1 MYGGLFIFIFVAM
14 RRITTLCIPF
24 LAIIVSVTTVKSNTS
39 NALRVDSL
47 PFNVVAD
54 HPSNA
59 KRDSLWT
66 HEQLAT
72 QQIETDTSILNKWS
86 YASDSIPAFVD
97 SVIVKRLALLD
108 QHTPFRLDYNEAVQR
123 QINIY
128 ANTYRRHVSTMLGK
142 SNYYFP
148 LFESV
153 LDQYDLPLEFK
164 YLAIVESALKPHAR
178 SRSAATGLWQ
188 FMYTTGKIYDLN
200 VTSYIDERSDPL
212 QSTIAACEYFTF
224 LYKMFNDWELVLA
237 AYNGGPGYVSR
248 AMRKYGVSDYWSL
261 RPYLRKETQN
271 YVPKFIAVNYIMN
284 YASEHNIYP
293 TPYPFTQA
301 ETDTISISQSVT
313 FETLSETLDIDI
325 EILKELNPI
334 YKTNLL
340 PVSKGKTA
348 LLKLPIKKM
357 ALFVNNIDSIYAFT
371 ERSQQRYVSVDEPI
385 VHRVKNGEYLGKIA
399 DDYNTTVGRI
409 KNWNNLSSN
418 NLKIGQKLYIYIHPD
433 SAPKAANTT
442 TVNSKGERL
451 YTVQVGDTLWDIAR
465 KYTGVSVAQ
474 IEKINNIS
482 YRDIKPGITLKIPNT
497 G

>member
-1 MYGGLFIFIFVAM
+1 MKRIHISFFVFTAVV
-14 RRITTLCIPF
+14 L
-24 LAIIVSVTTVKSNTS
+24 SVFSAKSNTS
-39 NALRVDSL
+39 DTLSVDSVSL
-47 PFNVVAD
+47 HFVVENPT
-54 HPSNA
+54 HS
-59 KRDSLWT
+59 KMDSLWVN
-66 HEQLAT
+66 EQLSS
-72 QQIETDTSILNKWS
+72 QQIETDTNILNKWS
-86 YASDSIPAFVD
+86 YEPDSIPSFHD
-97 SVIVKRLALLD
+97 SIIAGRLAFLD
-108 QHTPFRLDYNEAVQR
+108 EHTPFRLDYNKAVQR

-128 ANTYRRHVSTMLGK
+128 ANTYRRHVSNMLGK

-153 LDQYDLPLEFK
+153 LDQFDLPLEFK

-188 FMYTTGKIYDLN
+188 FMYTTGKIYDLK

-248 AMRKYGVSDYWSL
+248 AMRQHGVNDYWSL

-284 YASEHNIYP
+284 YASHHNIYP
-293 TPYPFTQA
+293 TPYRFTQA

-313 FETLSETLDIDI
+313 FEALSDLLDI
-325 EILKELNPI
+325 EIDVLKELNPI

-348 LLKLPIKKM
+348 SLKLPVKKM
-357 ALFVNNIDSIYAFT
+357 ALFVNNMDSIYAYA
-371 ERSQQRYVSVDEPI
+371 ERSQERFVSVDEPI
-385 VHRVKNGEYLGKIA
+385 VHRVKDGEYLGKIA
-399 DDYNTTVGRI
+399 SDYNTTVGRI
-409 KNWNNLSSN
+409 KNWNKLSSN
-418 NLKIGQKLYIYIHPD
+418 NLKIGQKLIIYINPD
-433 SAPKAANTT
+433 AAPKASNATK
-442 TVNSKGERL
+442 VNSKGERL

-465 KYTGVSVAQ
+465 KYSGVSVAQ
-474 IEKINNIS
+474 IERMNNIS

>member
-1 MYGGLFIFIFVAM
+1 MKRIVTIFFAFSTV
-14 RRITTLCIPF
+14 TLS
-24 LAIIVSVTTVKSNTS
+24 VSAVNFDPSDYLK
-39 NALRVDSL
+39 VDSL
-47 PFNVVAD
+47 VLVDD
-54 HPSNA
+54 HPSHSEM
-59 KRDSLWT
+59 DSLWMY
-66 HEQLAT
+66 EQLSAE
-72 QQIETDTSILNKWS
+72 QIETDTSILNQWS
-86 YASDSIPAFVD
+86 YGSDSIPSFEESIIAE
-97 SVIVKRLALLD
+97 RLASLD
-108 QHTPFRLDYNEAVQR
+108 EQTPFRLQYNKAVQR

-128 ANTYRRHVSTMLGK
+128 ANTYRKHVSTMLGK

-153 LDQYDLPLEFK
+153 LDQYNLPLEFK

-188 FMYTTGKIYDLN
+188 FMYSTGKIYDLK

-248 AMRKYGVSDYWSL
+248 AMRKHGVNDYWSL

-284 YASEHNIYP
+284 YASHHNIYP
-293 TPYPFTQA
+293 TPYRFTQA
-301 ETDTISISQSVT
+301 ETDTISITQSIT
-313 FETLSETLDIDI
+313 FAALSETLDVDL
-325 EILKELNPI
+325 ETLKELNPI
-334 YKTNLL
+334 YKTNVL

-348 LLKLPIKKM
+348 VLKLPVKKM
-357 ALFVNNIDSIYAFT
+357 ALFVNNMDSIYAYA
-371 ERSQQRYVSVDEPI
+371 ERSQQPYVSIDESI
-385 VHRVKNGEYLGKIA
+385 VHRVASGEYLGKIA
-399 DDYNTTVGRI
+399 NDYNTTVGRI

-418 NLKIGQKLYIYIHPD
+418 DLSIGQKLVIYINPD
-433 SAPKAANTT
+433 AAPNTVNTT
-442 TVNSKGERL
+442 TVNSNGETL

-465 KYTGVSVAQ
+465 KYSGVSVAQ
-474 IEKINNIS
+474 IERINNIS
-482 YRDIKPGITLKIPNT
+482 HRDIKPGITLKIPNT

>member
-1 MYGGLFIFIFVAM
+1 MKRIGLLLTPLLVVFSIS
-14 RRITTLCIPF
+14 
-24 LAIIVSVTTVKSNTS
+24 LAQSNPSDSLS
-39 NALRVDSL
+39 NDSL
-47 PFNVVAD
+47 PFVLVAD
-54 HPSNA
+54 NPEYSEM
-59 KRDSLWT
+59 DSLWT
-66 HEQLAT
+66 QEQLSS
-72 QQIETDTSILNKWS
+72 QQLVTDTSKLNKWS
-86 YASDSIPAFVD
+86 YDSDSIPSFVD
-97 SVIVKRLALLD
+97 TVIANRLAQLD
-108 QHTPFRLDYNEAVQR
+108 ENTPFRLDYNEAVQR

-128 ANTYRRHVSTMLGK
+128 ANRYRKHVSKMLGK

-153 LDQYDLPLEFK
+153 LDQFDLPLEFK

-188 FMYTTGKIYDLN
+188 FMYTTGKIYDLK

-261 RPYLRKETQN
+261 RPYLRRETQN

-293 TPYPFTQA
+293 TPYRFTQA
-301 ETDTISISQSVT
+301 ETDTISITQSVT
-313 FETLSETLDIDI
+313 FEALSETLDVDI
-325 EILKELNPI
+325 EVLKELNPI

-340 PVSKGKTA
+340 AVSKGKTA
-348 LLKLPIKKM
+348 SLKLPVKKM
-357 ALFVNNIDSIYAFT
+357 ALFVNNMDSIYAYT
-371 ERSQQRYVSVDEPI
+371 ERSQSRYVSVDEPI

-399 DDYNTTVGRI
+399 NDYNTTVGRI

-433 SAPKAANTT
+433 SAPNKTKTT
-442 TVNSKGERL
+442 TVNSKGETL

-465 KYTGVSVAQ
+465 KYSGVSVAQ
-474 IEKINNIS
+474 IERINNIS